1 MIDLSV
7 KTTGQDARTVKIG
20 PADIIHFERK
30 FGVGVSQF
38 SGDTMRYEWLA
49 FLAWAALRREKATTL
64 EFDPWVDTIEELMPV
79 DSGNDSGAAS

>member
-7 KTTGQDARTVKIG
+7 KTTGQDARTVTIG

-30 FGVGVSQF
+30 YGVGVSQF
-38 SGDTMRYEWLA
+38 SGDTLRYEWLA
-49 FLAWAALRREKATTL
+49 YLAWCALRRDKSTVL

-79 DSGNDSGAAS
+79 DTGNGDAAAS